1 MSDEETD
8 KIKNSILPIPGKTPS
23 RINWMHSSALLV
35 IILFGVSL
43 IFLPMIADE
52 TAAEAGGSVEDSV
65 RGRAVEPIF
74 TPANGSLVN
83 WHDLDHILVDY
94 GTSPDIST
102 AIVSVNSNVFGPL
115 AVTLSISGNMIRVN
129 LPDRDCG
136 LGQGSIFHLYPFGEE
151 ITMDLSNVNDSS
163 GASLTDVKLAFTV
176 GKARLVVQN
185 PRDGDYVGTNVVVKF
200 TVENHTISGGYYGGP
215 HMHYM
220 YDEVDADNR
229 QMHTTTAPLTYASLT
244 EGFHLLIIDLRTPT
258 HEWLGTE
265 DSRVVVGV
273 TVDTIEPMVIAE
285 QLRPMPNAE
294 NVNLATNITAR
305 FNEEVR
311 DGARIELL
319 ADETPL
325 SGNLSLTVENNRSIL
340 TFTSTDLL
348 TARTTY
354 TVHISDV
361 EDLAGNKMLDYEY
374 TFKTIGKGET
384 VGGAEVGKQS
394 FLERYWEP
402 LFAVGAILISIV
414 GWVMLRRQKANVHGY
429 LDKIDKKVKEQGN
442 NLDHLDTELA
452 NLREEVTRHYRKGKL
467 DENQYLVIEKKID
480 DSLSKARVRNISLSL
495 EKTSPELIAAV
506 NTALADGRIQP
517 EEVEQVL
524 NQAGE
529 LDAAQKAQLKDIMVQ
544 WAKKDNID

>member
-1 MSDEETD
+1 M
-8 KIKNSILPIPGKTPS
+8 
-23 RINWMHSSALLV
+23 
-35 IILFGVSL
+35 
-43 IFLPMIADE
+43 
-52 TAAEAGGSVEDSV
+52 
-65 RGRAVEPIF
+65 
-74 TPANGSLVN
+74 
-83 WHDLDHILVDY
+83 
-94 GTSPDIST
+94 
-102 AIVSVNSNVFGPL
+102 
-115 AVTLSISGNMIRVN
+115 
-129 LPDRDCG
+129 
-136 LGQGSIFHLYPFGEE
+136 
-151 ITMDLSNVNDSS
+151 
-163 GASLTDVKLAFTV
+163 
-176 GKARLVVQN
+176 
-185 PRDGDYVGTNVVVKF
+185 
-200 TVENHTISGGYYGGP
+200 
-215 HMHYM
+215 
-220 YDEVDADNR
+220 
-229 QMHTTTAPLTYASLT
+229 
-244 EGFHLLIIDLRTPT
+244 
-258 HEWLGTE
+258 
-265 DSRVVVGV
+265 
-273 TVDTIEPMVIAE
+273 
-285 QLRPMPNAE
+285 
-294 NVNLATNITAR
+294 
-305 FNEEVR
+305 
-311 DGARIELL
+311 
-319 ADETPL
+319 
-325 SGNLSLTVENNRSIL
+325 
-340 TFTSTDLL
+340 
-348 TARTTY
+348 
-354 TVHISDV
+354 